1 MTIMI
6 RSVCLF
12 LLICSCLLAS
22 AIDVDSLWVIWEDE
36 TMEDTVRL
44 KAINDIANIGYMN
57 DQPDSAFYCAQ
68 LQYDL
73 AASTDNKRWMIKSL
87 QLKGQSLWRRGDM
100 HSAIDC
106 FSKVLELE
114 FTNDPVETARCFQD
128 HLSQFSDKIEL
139 KAIYTETNGFDIGEN
154 IERQRS

>member
-1 MTIMI
+1 
-6 RSVCLF
+6 
-12 LLICSCLLAS
+12 
-22 AIDVDSLWVIWEDE
+22 
-36 TMEDTVRL
+36 MEDTVRL

-73 AASTDNKRWMIKSL
+73 AASADNKRWMIKSL

-106 FSKVLELE
+106 FSKELGLAE
-114 FTNDPVETARCFQD
+114 DINYKRGVSASYNSLANVYFELGELVVAIDYYSKS
-128 HLSQFSDKIEL
+128 LSFS
-139 KAIYTETNGFDIGEN
+139 
-154 IERQRS
+154 